1 MDSRPFGISV
11 WALNHCVMLYNTV
24 LSTFLQ
30 QLWSTSTFFAYIM
43 SIPFLTPFPPVMKIF
58 SSCSRPV
65 LSYALDLISSDFFSE
80 LLLPVIQFLKI
91 LFSLLITLPLFTYKL
106 AQASKKIPPM
116 GPSIHLSS
124 PHSIITFFHSSF

>member
-11 WALNHCVMLYNTV
+11 WALNHYVMLYNTV

-30 QLWSTSTFFAYIM
+30 QLWSTSTFFAYVM
-43 SIPFLTPFPPVMKIF
+43 SIPFLTPFPSVMKIF

-65 LSYALDLISSDFFSE
+65 LSYALDLISSDFF
-80 LLLPVIQFLKI
+80 LNFLPVIQFLKI
-91 LFSLLITLPLFTYKL
+91 LFSLLITLPLFTHQL